1 MEKEIRNNIFDFSL
15 TAFADYFKSINEPA
29 YRAKQLWEGLYKE
42 LIDNAD
48 SITTIPK
55 NIRKT
60 LSDSFNF
67 SSLTPIDAINSSDNN
82 TTKYLFGLCDGL
94 SIETV
99 IMRYKNHRN
108 TICVSSQVGCALD
121 CAFCATGQM
130 GFFRNLS
137 SGEIIEQVLFIERD
151 LRSHNE
157 RLSNIV
163 VMGMGEPFAN
173 YNNTNSALN
182 RINDPLG
189 FNFGARR
196 ITISTVG
203 LVPKIIE
210 FADGKFQYNLAI
222 SLHAANN
229 DLRSKIVP
237 INQKYPLE
245 ELMEACKYYVS
256 KTNRRITFEWAL
268 INGLND
274 NPGSAKELVKL
285 IKGLLCH
292 VNLIVL
298 NPTKKADLYPSS
310 NKAAE
315 NFQSILEQSKIPCS
329 IRTPRG
335 IDINAGCGQLA
346 IKNMHL
352 KNHML

>member
-1 MEKEIRNNIFDFSL
+1 MEKETRKKIFDISL
-15 TAFADYFKSINEPA
+15 TEFTDYFKTINEPS
-29 YRAKQLWEGLYKE
+29 YRVKQLWDGLYKE
-42 LIDNAD
+42 LVDDANN
-48 SITTIPK
+48 ITTISK
-55 NIRKT
+55 SIRQT
-60 LSDSFNF
+60 LANSFNF
-67 SSLTPIDAINSSDNN
+67 SSLSPIDTIYASDNN
-82 TTKYLFGLCDGL
+82 TTKYLFGLSDGL

-99 IMRYKNHRN
+99 HMKYKNHRN
-108 TICVSSQVGCALD
+108 TICVSSQVGCALN
-121 CAFCATGQM
+121 CAFCATGHM

-151 LRSHNE
+151 LRAHNE

-173 YNNTNSALN
+173 YNNTITALN

-210 FADGKFQYNLAI
+210 FADGNYQYNLAI

-229 DLRSKIVP
+229 VLRSKIVP
-237 INQKYPLE
+237 INKKYPLE
-245 ELMEACKYYVS
+245 ELIEACKYYVA

-268 INGLND
+268 INNVND
-274 NPGSAKELVKL
+274 TLDSAKELVKL

-298 NPTKKADLYPSS
+298 NPTSKTNFYPSS

-315 NFQSILEQSKIPCS
+315 NFKSVLENNKVPCS

-346 IKNMHL
+346 SKKMSPG
-352 KNHML
+352 NHML